1 MREDGGG
8 VDTTA
13 KLSRVRKTTG
23 SSTGLPTRP
32 DGACPCGGATY
43 DACCGPLLRAERLAE
58 TPEQLMRSRY
68 TAHALGD
75 AEHLWRTWH
84 PRTRPER
91 VDLDPGTTWLGL
103 QVLRAEDEEV
113 EFVAAYDDQ
122 RGGGRLHERSRF
134 ARRAGRWFYVEPV

>member
-13 KLSRVRKTTG
+13 KLSRVSKA
-23 SSTGLPTRP
+23 TGLPTAP
-32 DGACPCGGATY
+32 AESPGACPCGGAAY
-43 DACCGPLLRAERLAE
+43 DSCCGPLLRAERLAQ

-91 VDLDPGTTWLGL
+91 VDLDRGTTWQELR
-103 QVLRAEDEEV
+103 VLRAVDEEV
-113 EFVAAYDDQ
+113 EFVAAYDDP

-134 ARRAGRWFYVEPV
+134 ARRGGRWFYLEPV